1 MYVCMS
7 TSYTHT
13 SVYATSYRYTLRF
26 DLFVSHTSVC
36 ACVCIRVWAFVNPY
50 ANTLSIDRPS
60 EGWNIPGMGEK
71 SRDESRLGTLRFTA
85 PAHTTCHAI
94 TSNQTQLDTHTRTQK
109 NKGVQKSA
117 IRTSRHTAKKKK
129 SLQHTHLKRI
139 QSGYW
144 NTHAHAA
151 RTPSL
156 ANTITHVHRCGR
168 SILFSLTPIPF
179 AQSPANRTDV
189 TGQI

>member
-1 MYVCMS
+1 MYVWAHLTLTRVYTPHHIDTHRAS
-7 TSYTHT
+7 TCLYLTQVCAH
-13 SVYATSYRYTLRF
+13 V
-26 DLFVSHTSVC
+26 FVSESEHLLIHMQTPCPSTDLLRGETSREWGKEQGWVT
-36 ACVCIRVWAFVNPY
+36 IRNS
-50 ANTLSIDRPS
+50 TIHS
-60 EGWNIPGMGEK
+60 
-71 SRDESRLGTLRFTA
+71 
-85 PAHTTCHAI
+85 TCTHYMPHAI